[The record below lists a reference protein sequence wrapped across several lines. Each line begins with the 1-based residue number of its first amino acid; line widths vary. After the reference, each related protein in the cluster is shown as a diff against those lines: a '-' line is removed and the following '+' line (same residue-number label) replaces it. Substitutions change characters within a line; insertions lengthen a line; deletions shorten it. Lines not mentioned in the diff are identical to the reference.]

1 MFLIFLLVLGG
12 IYAGWFTPTEA
23 AAIGTVGTGLFAVV
37 LGGMRWA
44 QFKEVLFGTA
54 VTTGMIFMILLGADV
69 MNAFLAVSQLPVALA
84 EAINNAGVGPF
95 VVLAGILILYLILG
109 CVMDTMSMILLTI
122 PIFFPMIMGL
132 DFYGLDQ
139 TEKAIWFG
147 ILALMVVEIG
157 MITPPVGMNVYVIS
171 SMARDVPL
179 RDAFRG
185 VVPFL
190 ISDILRVVVLVLFPS
205 ITLCL
210 VRWLT

>member
-1 MFLIFLLVLGG
+1 
-12 IYAGWFTPTEA
+12 
-23 AAIGTVGTGLFAVV
+23 
-37 LGGMRWA
+37 
-44 QFKEVLFGTA
+44 
-54 VTTGMIFMILLGADV
+54 
-69 MNAFLAVSQLPVALA
+69 
-84 EAINNAGVGPF
+84 
-95 VVLAGILILYLILG
+95 
-109 CVMDTMSMILLTI
+109 
-122 PIFFPMIMGL
+122 
-132 DFYGLDQ
+132 
-139 TEKAIWFG
+139 
-147 ILALMVVEIG
+147 MVVEIG